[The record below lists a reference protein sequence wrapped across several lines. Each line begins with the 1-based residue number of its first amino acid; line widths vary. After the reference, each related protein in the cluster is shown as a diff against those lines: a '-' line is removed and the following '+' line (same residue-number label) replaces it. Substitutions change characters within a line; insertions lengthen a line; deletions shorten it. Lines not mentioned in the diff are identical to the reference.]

1 MNNNDFNPDD
11 LVLEER
17 TFSSDSRMFAASAS
31 SLNLNTLMNYI
42 ASPLDLQLRFLCQAV
57 LRYSKQNQ
65 GDEMKLRT
73 VRTYFVSEMSRILI
87 AAKTKLKEDKKPLNV
102 TLRLSRYGQDIVKS
116 GNLLNLQFKKADK
129 YQQKSGYI
137 PKQVQVDINDLF
149 NKIVKSMEEKYI
161 TNMEEIEEEEVAPN
175 GEVHKPVHTKTQSDS
190 NNVKTIKISL
200 DLNSIDLPD
209 HFKKLDSIMDQN
221 KVGIYEIMDKTTNL
235 GYYEIRFVDGID
247 DRMVSKIKDEISK
260 IK

>member
-1 MNNNDFNPDD
+1 MNNNEFNPDD

-161 TNMEEIEEEEVAPN
+161 TNMEEIEEDPEV
-175 GEVHKPVHTKTQSDS
+175 KTQSDS

-235 GYYEIRFVDGID
+235 GYYEIRFVDDID

>member
-161 TNMEEIEEEEVAPN
+161 TNMEEIEEDPEVRS
-175 GEVHKPVHTKTQSDS
+175 QSDSNS

-235 GYYEIRFVDGID
+235 GYYEIRFIDGID

>member
-161 TNMEEIEEEEVAPN
+161 TNMEEIEEDPEV
-175 GEVHKPVHTKTQSDS
+175 KSQSDSNS

>member
-102 TLRLSRYGQDIVKS
+102 TLRLSRYGQNIVKS

-161 TNMEEIEEEEVAPN
+161 TNMEEIEEDPEVRS
-175 GEVHKPVHTKTQSDS
+175 QSDSNS

-235 GYYEIRFVDGID
+235 GYYEIRFIDGID

>member
-161 TNMEEIEEEEVAPN
+161 TNMEEIEEDPEV
-175 GEVHKPVHTKTQSDS
+175 KTQSDS

-235 GYYEIRFVDGID
+235 GYYEIRFVDDID

>member
-161 TNMEEIEEEEVAPN
+161 TNMEEIEEDPEV
-175 GEVHKPVHTKTQSDS
+175 KSQSDSNS

-247 DRMVSKIKDEISK
+247 DRMVSKIKDEINK

>member
-1 MNNNDFNPDD
+1 MNNNEFNPDD

-161 TNMEEIEEEEVAPN
+161 TNMEEIEEDPEV
-175 GEVHKPVHTKTQSDS
+175 KTQSDS

-235 GYYEIRFVDGID
+235 GYYEIRFVDDID
-247 DRMVSKIKDEISK
+247 NRMVSKIKDEISK

>member
-161 TNMEEIEEEEVAPN
+161 TNMEELEEEEVAS
-175 GEVHKPVHTKTQSDS
+175 EVKSHSDTDS

-247 DRMVSKIKDEISK
+247 DRMVSEIKDEISK